1 MVGVRKG
8 LSARIAVSAAL
19 SEPGNDA
26 NMLSLPLLAKVTSA
40 AIAASLTASMTF
52 GHYPV
57 SGTDS
62 TGLMPPASILR
73 PDARPG
79 AALDPFGEIMH
90 ALTALKLEEAK
101 SERNR
106 AMVDW
111 LLGLEDG
118 GPADFTVQRLEAGLV
133 YAVRHTAA
141 GTDGAL
147 REFVAIPYGPEMP
160 FAIRLMTGA
169 DGAVR
174 VEGYSCTGQ
183 QTLEVVAAMDG
194 GGGGE
199 EAAAAEALSHAEAYL
214 AAPDAP
220 DLSQPADCLITAL
233 TAR

>member
-1 MVGVRKG
+1 
-8 LSARIAVSAAL
+8 
-19 SEPGNDA
+19 
-26 NMLSLPLLAKVTSA
+26 MLSLPLLAHVTSA
-40 AIAASLTASMTF
+40 AVAAALTASMTF

-57 SGTDS
+57 SGPDS

-90 ALTALKLEEAK
+90 ALNAMKLEEAK

-111 LLGLEDG
+111 LLGLEAG
-118 GPADFTVQRLEAGLV
+118 APADFTVQRLDAGLV
-133 YAVRHTAA
+133 YTVNHPGAAA
-141 GTDGAL
+141 GNTL

-160 FAIRLMTGA
+160 FAIRLVSSA
-169 DGAVR
+169 DGAVQ

-183 QTLEVVAAMDG
+183 AQLGTVAATD
-194 GGGGE
+194 
-199 EAAAAEALSHAEAYL
+199 ADAEALSQAEAYL

-220 DLSQPADCLITAL
+220 DLSLPADCLIAAL
-233 TAR
+233 TKR